1 MGRLSL
7 FLPLAAF
14 VLLSGVFFFY
24 LNMIRTGERVINVV
38 PSALIDKPVPAFE
51 LPGLP
56 GYHGGGFATAS
67 FGGKVTVVNVFA
79 SWCIPCR
86 AEHPVVESL
95 AKMNVATVY
104 GLNWKDKPAAA
115 MKWLANLGD
124 PYAAIGSDESGR
136 AGIEWGVYG
145 VPETYVVGPDAIIR
159 YRHVGPMTPY
169 VLENKI
175 LPLIRDLKGEG

>member
-14 VLLSGVFFFY
+14 VVLAGVFFFY

-38 PSALIDKPVPAFE
+38 PSALIDKPVPAFA

-56 GYHGGGFATAS
+56 DHPGGGFTSAS
-67 FGGKVTVVNVFA
+67 FGGKVTAVNVFA

-95 AKMNVATVY
+95 AQMNVATVY

-115 MKWLANLGD
+115 MKWLAELGD
-124 PYAAIGSDESGR
+124 PYAAVGSDESGR